1 MKKKFLSD
9 DLCQNADVKLG
20 EHRKRESGALIL
32 RNFSDAVL
40 LILPPNLITFTRTD
54 YLFYDGNPVGKDASD
69 TKMVTKRSE
78 KYDWFLPRC
87 SFTLDATPLSHRMFL
102 LRVTCTPYCRARMH
116 RVAEEPKGSAQMSVK
131 FRSES
136 HSSGA
141 ACISGRA
148 NSLWGVFL
156 FVLPF
161 EQILDIE
168 TCTLRR
174 SSRIRIR
181 AIYRAIFHVFFFL
194 FLFSI
199 KIRIKFFDAF
209 QFNLINSVGTRCD
222 PNGKKSKSI
231 N

>member
-9 DLCQNADVKLG
+9 DLCQNVDVKLG

-194 FLFSI
+194 FFFFRL
-199 KIRIKFFDAF
+199 KFE
-209 QFNLINSVGTRCD
+209 
-222 PNGKKSKSI
+222 
-231 N
+231 